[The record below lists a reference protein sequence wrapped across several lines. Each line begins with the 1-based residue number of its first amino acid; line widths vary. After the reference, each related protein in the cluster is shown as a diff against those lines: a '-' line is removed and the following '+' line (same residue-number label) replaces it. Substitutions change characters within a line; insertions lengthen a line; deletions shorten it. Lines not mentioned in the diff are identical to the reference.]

1 MSPEPSPF
9 VEREVEPLDFPACL
23 GVCGAVS
30 CLFQVSFRS
39 SEHKP
44 SLDRGQT
51 VVNSL
56 DQAEKL

>member
-1 MSPEPSPF
+1 MSPESSPF
-9 VEREVEPLDFPACL
+9 VERGVESPWIFRLALACAEL
-23 GVCGAVS
+23 